1 MVEPEVAFL
10 DLQGNMKLIE
20 DFVSYIVQRV
30 IENKKDELEILE
42 RDISKI
48 RNVKPPFPK
57 IHIVILLNYFIKGK

>member
-10 DLQGNMKLIE
+10 DLQGNMELIE

-42 RDISKI
+42 EIYQK
-48 RNVKPPFPK
+48 
-57 IHIVILLNYFIKGK
+57 